1 LIIDKEKFEQIEKL
15 ILKDINLIK
24 LGFQHLEYMQDC
36 NRGVFYRETEDKYDA
51 INYGFGYNLH
61 NLDPITVCKEDI
73 ASYVS
78 FKSVEKIL
86 DAILPNSRTY
96 GSFGDSLEF
105 ILYCEDT
112 LANVMKPDI
121 NSPNELTHEKV
132 FENGQMVLSN
142 ITEAVSNM
150 NAYIQKHHLTFF
162 DNFLTIQDL
171 NDKILEKY
179 DWTNWSKYFFKE
191 PFFKAIIIMKL
202 CNNNKKYDEFTKM
215 YKTRI
220 YNAIQ
225 NGRDDLLTYYENL
238 IKVIEYL
245 ESGKYKEVAI

>member
-1 LIIDKEKFEQIEKL
+1 MIIDKERFEQIEKL

-36 NRGVFYRETEDKYDA
+36 SRAVFYRETEDKYDV
-51 INYGFGYNLH
+51 INYGFGYDLRD
-61 NLDPITVCKEDI
+61 LDPITVCKEDI

-86 DAILPNSRTY
+86 DAIFPNSRTY
-96 GSFGDSLEF
+96 GSFSDSLEF
-105 ILYCEDT
+105 LLYCENT
-112 LANVMKPDI
+112 LANVMKPAI
-121 NSPNELTHEKV
+121 NSPNDLTFEKV
-132 FENGQMVLSN
+132 YENGQMVLGN
-142 ITEAVSNM
+142 IAEAVSNM
-150 NAYIQKHHLTFF
+150 NAYIEKYHFTFF
-162 DNFLTIQDL
+162 DDFLTIQDL

-179 DWTNWSKYFFKE
+179 DWKDWSTYFFKK

-220 YNAIQ
+220 YNGIQ
-225 NGRDDLLTYYENL
+225 SGRDDLLPYYEDL

-245 ESGKYKEVAI
+245 ESGKYKEV